1 MLCDVIL
8 ELTDIQ
14 NGITFAM
21 CIQMKTSTI
30 DMKLLRRDD
39 MRTIIAV
46 IEVDD
51 NKAIAEDLGTI
62 DYLDREFGWL
72 TESGISLKDAR
83 ILDDD
88 DKDDAKAIEL
98 VNEIF
103 N

>member
-1 MLCDVIL
+1 
-8 ELTDIQ
+8 
-14 NGITFAM
+14 
-21 CIQMKTSTI
+21 
-30 DMKLLRRDD
+30 

-62 DYLDREFGWL
+62 DYLSREFGWL
-72 TESGISLKDAR
+72 TESGISLKDAK

-88 DKDDAKAIEL
+88 DNDDAKAIEL
-98 VNEIF
+98 TNEIF